1 MDQYVLSL
9 VSLFQKSC
17 ILITDATDD
26 MPASSTEN
34 CSYIEETLRSS
45 IAGKKSIDNQ
55 LLSSSKRIL
64 LNKIEFKAA
73 EKPYS
78 LQIDSLRSKYIPLNP
93 SKDYNQSNSA
103 ESNDT
108 SNKGKYY

>member
-1 MDQYVLSL
+1 M
-9 VSLFQKSC
+9 
-17 ILITDATDD
+17 ITDATDD